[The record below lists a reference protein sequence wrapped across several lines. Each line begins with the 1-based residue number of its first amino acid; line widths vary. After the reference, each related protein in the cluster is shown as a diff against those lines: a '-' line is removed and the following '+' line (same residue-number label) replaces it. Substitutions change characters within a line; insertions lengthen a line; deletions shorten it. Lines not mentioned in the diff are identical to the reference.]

1 MQLVDDARAAWRW
14 WSVRL
19 AVLAG
24 AAAGLVVDQPQ
35 ILTGAVAVVPERW
48 RPLAGA
54 IAGLLVAVAPIAA
67 RLLKQKEP
75 ANGKS

>member
-19 AVLAG
+19 ALVAG

-35 ILTGAVAVVPERW
+35 ILNGAVAIVPERW
-48 RPLAGA
+48 RPLAA
-54 IAGLLVAVAPIAA
+54 AVAGLLVAVAPIAA
-67 RLLKQKEP
+67 RLLKQKDA